1 MIYPR
6 LDKVRNGQRMSV
18 ELVNRLIK
26 RTEYAA
32 DLLQKYRILN
42 GIKTYKGTIISL
54 GAISPGGATDDF
66 GFGFVT
72 PNEIYTFPPFT
83 AEPGELLGP
92 GLNISN
98 ATSGRLVISGG
109 AWEHG
114 VFAPD
119 SGFVRSYSPTG
130 TEVNLPIPF
139 GAFFVGWIS
148 CGYGPTFPFTGGTIQ
163 WLTD

>member
-18 ELVNRLIK
+18 ELVNGLIK

-42 GIKTYKGTIISL
+42 GIKAYKGTTISL

-72 PNEIYTFPPFT
+72 PNKIYTFPPFT

-92 GLNISN
+92 GINITK
-98 ATSGRLVISGG
+98 ATSGRLVITGG

-114 VFAPD
+114 VTAPD
-119 SGFVRSYSPTG
+119 DGFVQSYGSGSTL
-130 TEVNLPIPF
+130 TLPIPY
-139 GAFFVGWIS
+139 GVRFVGWIS
-148 CGYGPTFPFTGGTIQ
+148 CGFGPSFPFTGGTIQ
-163 WLTD
+163 WVTD